1 MGAVMVSEKI
11 TAPFDSAKGRES
23 GLNHVVSFGGHAASA
38 AAALKNIEI
47 METEGM
53 VENSAAMGQ
62 YLLDGLEEL
71 KKYPIVGDIRGKGLL
86 TAVELVQDKKTRA
99 MFPPEAQM
107 MPKVTRRLR
116 ENGVL
121 ARTYQV
127 VEFGPPLCAGKAEIE
142 KIVEAMEESIV
153 WFGKEVGIS

>member
-1 MGAVMVSEKI
+1 
-11 TAPFDSAKGRES
+11 
-23 GLNHVVSFGGHAASA
+23 
-38 AAALKNIEI
+38 
-47 METEGM
+47 M

-71 KKYPIVGDIRGKGLL
+71 KKHPIVGDIRGKGLL

-107 MPKVTRRLR
+107 MAKVTRRLR

-127 VEFGPPLCAGKAEIE
+127 VEFGPPLCAGKSEIE
-142 KIVEAMEESIV
+142 KIVEATEESII
-153 WFGKEVGIS
+153 WFSKEVGIQ